1 MAMFPD
7 PRSKALAI
15 LLGSIIAVVCLGTL
29 YFVGDLARFQKAN
42 DVREGQVALRDL
54 KDPQQLE
61 QLLKRYPSNGILKQV
76 ALANKDSIEIDA
88 AALGLLS
95 EADPGVLSERIN
107 EGLSGRG
114 DLVALGR
121 DLKAAEENAAGLG
134 SRYEIQI
141 KAVRDG
147 IAHDAGALEGG
158 TNNSATFMAMIDAQH
173 ADMKAL
179 MAKISAARLDYFRA
193 YEKCVGL
200 LANENG
206 IKVVD
211 GRITFR
217 LQAQADSYNEAAAV
231 TAATAKRLADLETE
245 RKALKQSLFD
255 RWKRWVSG

>member
-1 MAMFPD
+1 MFPD
-7 PRSKALAI
+7 RRSKALAI

-61 QLLKRYPSNGILKQV
+61 QLRKRYPSNGILKLV
-76 ALANKDSIEIDA
+76 ALANKDSIEIHA
-88 AALGLLS
+88 AALGLLK
-95 EADPGVLSERIN
+95 EADPGELSKRIN

-121 DLKAAEENAAGLG
+121 DLRAAEDNAAGLQ
-134 SRYEIQI
+134 SRYDILI
-141 KAVRDG
+141 KAVRDRVEQ
-147 IAHDAGALEGG
+147 DAGALEGG

-200 LANENG
+200 LASENG

-231 TAATAKRLADLETE
+231 TAAVAKRLADLETE

-255 RWKRWVSG
+255 RSKRWAGG

>member
-1 MAMFPD
+1 VAMFPD
-7 PRSKALAI
+7 RKSRWLAI
-15 LLGSIIAVVCLGTL
+15 LLGCIIAVVCFGTL

-54 KDPQQLE
+54 KDPE
-61 QLLKRYPSNGILKQV
+61 QLNHLFKRYPSNAILKLV

-88 AALGLLS
+88 AALGLLR
-95 EADPGVLSERIN
+95 EADPGELSKRIN
-107 EGLSGRG
+107 DGLSGRG
-114 DLVALGR
+114 DLKALGR
-121 DLKAAEENAAGLG
+121 DLKAAEDNAASLG
-134 SRYEIQI
+134 SRYDILI

-147 IAHDAGALEGG
+147 IEHDAGALEGG

-179 MAKISAARLDYFRA
+179 IVKISAARLDYFRA

-200 LANENG
+200 LASENG

-217 LQAQADSYNEAAAV
+217 LQAQADSYNEAAAA
-231 TAATAKRLADLETE
+231 TAATAKRLTDLEAE
-245 RKALKQSLFD
+245 RAALRQSRLD
-255 RWKRWVSG
+255 KWKRWAGG

>member
-1 MAMFPD
+1 MFPD
-7 PRSKALAI
+7 RRSKALAI
-15 LLGSIIAVVCLGTL
+15 LLGSIVAVVCLGTL

-42 DVREGQVALRDL
+42 DAREGQVALRDL
-54 KDPQQLE
+54 KDPEQLQ
-61 QLLKRYPSNGILKQV
+61 QLLKRYPSNGILKLV

-88 AALGLLS
+88 AALGLLR
-95 EADPGVLSERIN
+95 EADPGELSKRIN

-114 DLVALGR
+114 DLVAFGR
-121 DLKAAEENAAGLG
+121 DLKAAEDNAAGLQ
-134 SRYEIQI
+134 SRYDILI
-141 KAVRDG
+141 KAVHDG

-179 MAKISAARLDYFRA
+179 VAKISAARLDYFRA
-193 YEKCVGL
+193 YEKCVAL
-200 LANENG
+200 LASENG

-217 LQAQADSYNEAAAV
+217 LQAQADSYNEAAAA
-231 TAATAKRLADLETE
+231 TAANASRLTDLETE

-255 RWKRWVSG
+255 RWKRWAGG

>member
-1 MAMFPD
+1 MFPD
-7 PRSKALAI
+7 RKSRWLAI
-15 LLGSIIAVVCLGTL
+15 LLGCIIAVVCFGTL
-29 YFVGDLARFQKAN
+29 YFVGDLARFQEGAAI
-42 DVREGQVALRDL
+42 RENQAELRDL
-54 KDPQQLE
+54 KDPEQLE
-61 QLLKRYPSNGILKQV
+61 QRLKQYPSNKILKLV

-88 AALGLLS
+88 AALGLLK
-95 EADPGVLSERIN
+95 EADPGELSKRIN

-121 DLKAAEENAAGLG
+121 SLKAAEDNAAGLA
-134 SRYEIQI
+134 SRYDILI

-147 IAHDAGALEGG
+147 IARDAGALEGG

-173 ADMKAL
+173 ADMMAL
-179 MAKISAARLDYFRA
+179 MARISAARLDYFRA

-200 LANENG
+200 LASENG

-255 RWKRWVSG
+255 RSKRWASG